1 MEREETKKVIRKINA
16 LFANYFKMDE
26 LPFVIDTWHEIL
38 EDYEFD
44 EVIKN
49 LKWHIKSSS
58 YPPKISDLVTKQ
70 EKRIQHI
77 PNVEETKKFLESNFV
92 ENPVTPEEMKEI
104 MKDKLGEKWV
114 KNLEQRKQNK

>member
-1 MEREETKKVIRKINA
+1 MEREETKKIIRKINY
-16 LFANYFKMDE
+16 LFANYFKADD
-26 LPFVIDTWHEIL
+26 LKFVIDTWHEIL
-38 EDYEFD
+38 EDYEFE
-44 EVIKN
+44 EVMKN
-49 LKWHIKSSS
+49 LKNHIKTSS
-58 YPPKISDLVTKQ
+58 YPPKISDVVPKK

-104 MKDKLGEKWV
+104 MKNTLGEKWV

>member
-1 MEREETKKVIRKINA
+1 MEREETKQIIRKINS
-16 LFANYFKMDE
+16 LFVNSFKTDE
-26 LPFVIDTWHEIL
+26 MKFVIDTWHEIL
-38 EDYEFD
+38 EDYEYD
-44 EVIKN
+44 EVMKN

-92 ENPVTPEEMKEI
+92 ENPVTPEEMQAIIK
-104 MKDKLGEKWV
+104 KTLGEKWV
-114 KNLEQRKQNK
+114 KELEQRKQGK